1 MDRTG
6 RSWRPPPLVSSDWE
20 PSRRHRNG
28 GAPGGARDF
37 MFTAPWLVNFP
48 RLADLPDRTR
58 IQPDEWRGAVDF
70 DFELSPF
77 IPFRD
82 KDVCSRVRKITKG
95 EIAKHVNPSFE
106 IRVIEEPAELY

>member
-48 RLADLPDRTR
+48 GLPIFLTVLGFNRMNGGG
-58 IQPDEWRGAVDF
+58 RGF
-70 DFELSPF
+70 
-77 IPFRD
+77 
-82 KDVCSRVRKITKG
+82 
-95 EIAKHVNPSFE
+95 
-106 IRVIEEPAELY
+106 